1 MSDYRPKPD
10 TGSMWTPMGTR
21 TDKSPRWRGQ
31 IVLSP
36 ELIALAQA
44 GEAIEIAAWESET
57 KNGQEYLSLKLS
69 RKWKPPENGDRPQ
82 RDRSTPRS
90 NAPIDEEEAP
100 F

>member
-1 MSDYRPKPD
+1 MSDYRPKD
-10 TGSMWTPMGTR
+10 DSGSMWTPMGTR

-44 GEAIEIAAWESET
+44 GEAIEIAAWEAET

-69 RKWKPPENGDRPQ
+69 RKWRPTGDRPM
-82 RDRSTPRS
+82 PRS
-90 NAPIDEEEAP
+90 NAPLEDEEAP